1 MMIVD
6 KKEVVTYVSLAV
18 ETCNYAGCN
27 NELKNIYLSLCCL
40 LLFIVLLYLFPSR
53 SSVYVHN
60 MREECEVFMPLYFD
74 CKITSTDL

>member
-6 KKEVVTYVSLAV
+6 RKEVVTYVSLAV
-18 ETCNYAGCN
+18 ETCNYAGFN
-27 NELKNIYLSLCCL
+27 NEFKNIYLSLCCL

-60 MREECEVFMPLYFD
+60 MREEREVFMPLYFY